1 MSLTDIK
8 IRQAKAIDKTLK
20 LADANGLYL
29 EVKPGGAKLWRY
41 RYRIAG
47 KENLYAIG
55 DYPTITLSEA
65 RKVRDEARELIKK
78 GLHPAHARQNER
90 LLKIAANN
98 DTFKAI
104 AEEWI
109 EKKRRG
115 WAPYYLKQIEHGM
128 KADIYPRIG
137 RLPIRAVTPADVLA
151 ILDRTSRRGA
161 ETVAINLRQWCSA
174 VFRYAVATLRADND
188 PAAPLRGAIIRP
200 PVNHSKP
207 LSREEIADFLKRLDG
222 YGGNRTTA
230 IALRLL
236 LLTFVRT
243 VEMRKAE
250 WTEFNFDQSEWRIP
264 PARMKMRR
272 MHIVPLARSTVD
284 LLRELQQITGA
295 GRWLF
300 PNTRRP
306 HDVMSATTVNRALEY
321 MGYASGAVTGHDFRA
336 TASTRLHEM
345 GFRSEF
351 IELQLAHVER
361 NRVKAAYNHA
371 DYLPERR
378 QMVQAWADWLDG
390 IAAADKGSG
399 R

>member
-1 MSLTDIK
+1 M
-8 IRQAKAIDKTLK
+8 
-20 LADANGLYL
+20 
-29 EVKPGGAKLWRY
+29 
-41 RYRIAG
+41 
-47 KENLYAIG
+47 
-55 DYPTITLSEA
+55 
-65 RKVRDEARELIKK
+65 
-78 GLHPAHARQNER
+78 
-90 LLKIAANN
+90 
-98 DTFKAI
+98 
-104 AEEWI
+104 
-109 EKKRRG
+109 
-115 WAPYYLKQIEHGM
+115 
-128 KADIYPRIG
+128 
-137 RLPIRAVTPADVLA
+137 
-151 ILDRTSRRGA
+151 
-161 ETVAINLRQWCSA
+161 
-174 VFRYAVATLRADND
+174 
-188 PAAPLRGAIIRP
+188 
-200 PVNHSKP
+200 
-207 LSREEIADFLKRLDG
+207 SREDIADFLKRLDA

-250 WTEFNFDQSEWRIP
+250 WTDFNLDESEWRIP
-264 PARMKMRR
+264 AEKMKMRR
-272 MHIVPLARSTVD
+272 THIVPLARNTVD

-300 PNTRRP
+300 PNNRRP
-306 HDVMSATTVNRALEY
+306 RDVMSATTVNRALEH

-390 IAAADKGSG
+390 IAGADKGSG
-399 R
+399 H